1 MKKIVWIVILLILPL
16 AAGSVFSCVSSGQS
30 TNPSQSSTLT
40 QPLQDVSSLMPEMFE
55 NVMQGGYGNPDA
67 DIQLD
72 AVFADFPEQ
81 IVVYQVKQV
90 NDARAQYI
98 ASLFGLE
105 NDPVPLI
112 GGERQVYSYA
122 DDEQVLEIDLDGRFR
137 LYQRQSPANLPVSLP
152 AEEECINIAEEYLRL
167 KGLFPDN
174 VVRVT
179 VGVSQTI
186 VTVEAGTDPGEEIPV
201 RLSVSFYATR
211 NVYETDVTRVTIGD
225 KGRVLELSCNN
236 LELDKYGSVRLKT
249 PEAAYD
255 MLTAYLK
262 DGTFPPPPNHEIIV
276 NWRGEKLTIIRSLTI
291 EYATPANT
299 FYYQPVYVFEG
310 DVYLAGQENPEHFA
324 GRVDAIQR

>member
-1 MKKIVWIVILLILPL
+1 M
-16 AAGSVFSCVSSGQS
+16 G
-30 TNPSQSSTLT
+30 
-40 QPLQDVSSLMPEMFE
+40 
-55 NVMQGGYGNPDA
+55 GGYGNPDA

-81 IVVYQVKQV
+81 MVVYQVKQV
-90 NDARAQYI
+90 DDARAQYI
-98 ASLFGLE
+98 AGLFGLE

-112 GGERQVYSYA
+112 GAERRVYSYA
-122 DDEQVLEIDLDGRFR
+122 DDEQVLEINFDGRLR
-137 LYQRQSPANLPVSLP
+137 LYQRQSTANLPVSLP
-152 AEEECINIAEEYLRL
+152 GDEECIDIAEEYLRS

-174 VVRVT
+174 VVRIV

-186 VTVEAGTDPGEEIPV
+186 TTVVAGSEPGAEIPMRMSV
-201 RLSVSFYATR
+201 RFYATN

-236 LELDKYGSVRLKT
+236 LELDKYGVVRLKT

-291 EYATPANT
+291 EYATPAST
-299 FYYQPVYVFEG
+299 FFYQPVYVFEG
-310 DVYLAGQENPEHFA
+310 DVYLAGQADPEHFI